1 MNSESEK
8 NSGNSDSTKA
18 SQSPNV
24 TGFTG
29 GTGGPGSAAHPHTIS
44 HEAIPKESADEKQ
57 EPVGSLVATTN
68 PQVTVIT
75 PDEKM
80 SFAEYE
86 KLYGPDAVSVMIG
99 GTGGIGGFPKNPD
112 EAKAKKIQASDILD
126 EIHNGE
132 FKDLSLEEKV
142 TELVSTNR
150 RVKPILANIQSQTA
164 SIGVMQGEMA
174 NIIKSEVCVTR
185 GGPAAWPIFQRKY
198 ITPYISQSSLRKYM
212 NAASIPNVAKYFAL
226 GIDRLGEFGAM
237 IEASGLSKDSDPIK
251 TILHMADITISGDMP
266 IVEFKNVCDA
276 AVLRHR
282 LEKNKLPVPFETVRA
297 VCGCGLN
304 IDKDD
309 IAEMQYRKKMEQDP
323 VQYLVS
329 LMENPEDREDLLTH
343 IKKDSETGK
352 RVRSSSKSRIKDINN
367 SVQQWCETLV
377 EINKLD
383 KYETPIEVQ
392 RIEALIEQLETL
404 KQKVRS
410 TTDKSSESNS

>member
-24 TGFTG
+24 TSFTG

-44 HEAIPKESADEKQ
+44 HEAISKGADDAKQ
-57 EPVGSLVATTN
+57 EPVGSLVTTTN

-309 IAEMQYRKKMEQDP
+309 IAEMQYRKRMEQDP